1 MLDPGFPP
9 RQSLGWRLHLPLSG
23 RKGFMNRRVTRAVL
37 FAAGSLLTVLA
48 AESRAASGWSLE
60 GCWSP
65 YPNCVGA
72 KDVYVDSS
80 GNHWECG
87 VCGTTRNPSP
97 ST

>member
-1 MLDPGFPP
+1 
-9 RQSLGWRLHLPLSG
+9 
-23 RKGFMNRRVTRAVL
+23 MNRRLILALALT
-37 FAAGSLLTVLA
+37 GTSLLSAFAL
-48 AESRAASGWSLE
+48 RAQTGWQLE

-87 VCGTTRNPSP
+87 RCGTTKNPSP
-97 ST
+97 STCQQAGGLHSIGYWCS